1 MDTAKTMK
9 DTPELHERLSVER
22 VRIHFTQLPAIII
35 VPSLGGL
42 FSAWVLWGA
51 IENRLLAFGLCVILL
66 VSVLR
71 VLLYRWYFSSP
82 APRQFDRKWKIFA
95 LIGASVSGTLWGS
108 AAIFLY
114 PPLRPGYSL

>member
-51 IENRLLAFGLCVILL
+51 IENRLLVIGLCIILL

-71 VLLYRWYFSSP
+71 VLLYRWYFSSVNAILKCP
-82 APRQFDRKWKIFA
+82 LFSQAEMSPFLGRSLW
-95 LIGASVSGTLWGS
+95 LILW
-108 AAIFLY
+108 
-114 PPLRPGYSL
+114 